1 MEFLFQLTDES
12 IKSLPIVVDT
22 SNAIEMKPESDQSPN
37 YIPKSSSSLTE
48 SNVQP
53 TISAPT
59 NVDKY
64 KPREVAVYLT
74 FPIESWEAKHPYL
87 KQSILG
93 SVAALIA
100 FLFVL
105 TIFLALRKR
114 FYDNKTETYLREVKI
129 NIDR

>member
-1 MEFLFQLTDES
+1 MTDES
-12 IKSLPIVVDT
+12 IKSLPIIVDT

-37 YIPKSSSSLTE
+37 YIPNSSSGQT
-48 SNVQP
+48 V
-53 TISAPT
+53 T
-59 NVDKY
+59 NDQTTRSTTNDDKQ

-93 SVAALIA
+93 GVAALIA

-105 TIFLALRKR
+105 TVFLALRKR
-114 FYDNKTETYLREVKI
+114 FYDNKTETYLREAKI